1 MSHVSVHYKIY
12 LPAGHHRQPR
22 NASAQLE
29 PNPPSEVDVSTP
41 GNITPLYIPQL
52 PFVQNGTAGLAQLL
66 FWSVTDGVE
75 GQTHPAGPLTQAVGT
90 HPLTITAWYYPIGG
104 GGPGTTAII
113 DDAFSAIK
121 GDFIDDTFVVVTS
134 DASLTTQ
141 ANVVGVLPTKN
152 ALSLQAMASVA
163 STTEPFAKW
172 LSFNAGSASGNQ
184 LEVPPGANGIA
195 IAIYERQ
202 QVATFK
208 PPKGEILAGGTIIGG
223 VAVDG
228 GGAIIVNGVPH
239 PIDPWGP
246 LMVSLARASLT
257 MAGSRSLER
266 TIGDNVQSLTGQSV
280 LHTLKQAIA
289 AIEKATRK

>member
-75 GQTHPAGPLTQAVGT
+75 GQTFPAGPLTQAVGAN
-90 HPLTITAWYYPIGG
+90 PLTITAWYYPIGG
-104 GGPGTTAII
+104 GGPGASAII

-141 ANVVGVLPTKN
+141 ANVVGVLPTKT

-163 STTEPFAKW
+163 TTTEPFSKW

-184 LEVPPGANGIA
+184 LEVPAGANGIA
-195 IAIYERQ
+195 IAIYERP
-202 QVATFK
+202 QVGSFK
-208 PPKGEILAGGTIIGG
+208 PPRGEGLAGGTIIGG

-228 GGAIIVNGVPH
+228 GGAIIINGIPH
-239 PIDPWGP
+239 PVDPWGP

-257 MAGSRSLER
+257 VAGSRGLER
-266 TIGDNVQSLTGQSV
+266 TIAENVQSLAGQSV

-289 AIEKATRK
+289 TIEKLRK